1 MTAVRLLAVGG
12 VVGAAA
18 VRSHDDAGAGGE
30 KNLPGGGDRVVTGLE
45 GEGTVTGTD
54 AREGMMILRGAMAI
68 ERRGARTMMMMIGI
82 VTETKFERTGTFAE
96 KTVMQLQ
103 MKKQKRVLLLNQ
115 REEENDA
122 KFPSFLLQSP

>member
-1 MTAVRLLAVGG
+1 
-12 VVGAAA
+12 
-18 VRSHDDAGAGGE
+18 
-30 KNLPGGGDRVVTGLE
+30 
-45 GEGTVTGTD
+45 
-54 AREGMMILRGAMAI
+54 MILRGAMAI

>member
-54 AREGMMILRGAMAI
+54 AREGYKLCRHFVDKIKI
-68 ERRGARTMMMMIGI
+68 CKIQ
-82 VTETKFERTGTFAE
+82 
-96 KTVMQLQ
+96 KT
-103 MKKQKRVLLLNQ
+103 R
-115 REEENDA
+115 
-122 KFPSFLLQSP
+122 P